1 MLLWDVLL
9 GFSLASCFKDLKM
22 NIIRAIAA
30 GRGWSGSSE
39 WTLDTPSNRMM
50 LRKNWGF
57 DCLIEGQVIADAE
70 DVRKFLAQDQGLV
83 Q

>member
-1 MLLWDVLL
+1 MCAWDLLW

-39 WTLDTPSNRMM
+39 WMLDTFKNRIE
-50 LRKNWGF
+50 LRKKWGF
-57 DCLIEGQVIADAE
+57 DCLIEGQSVANAE
-70 DVRKFLAQDQGLV
+70 DARKFLAKAEGLLS
-83 Q
+83 

>member
-1 MLLWDVLL
+1 
-9 GFSLASCFKDLKM
+9 M

-39 WTLDTPSNRMM
+39 WRLDTPKNRAELKM
-50 LRKNWGF
+50 KWGF

-83 Q
+83 K

>member
-1 MLLWDVLL
+1 
-9 GFSLASCFKDLKM
+9 M

-50 LRKNWGF
+50 LRRNWGF
-57 DCLIEGQVIADAE
+57 DCLIEGQAIVNVE
-70 DVRKFLAQDQGLV
+70 DQVKFLAKAEGLL